1 MTAAGGNDRPAA
13 AATGVAGVSVVTAAV
28 SSVATTDVSAVVAT
42 SAAAAAATTASA
54 AAALTFSA
62 VALSVPVA
70 MHLSRYGRLPSWN
83 KSRTQCLV
91 IFHSSTMK
99 EILAMAIC
107 YVIFLFHFIAFKYIL
122 YKILFFIT
130 RQF

>member
-42 SAAAAAATTASA
+42 SAAAATTASA

-122 YKILFFIT
+122 YKIPFFIT

>member
-42 SAAAAAATTASA
+42 SAAAATTASA

-107 YVIFLFHFIAFKYIL
+107 YVIFLFHFIAFKYVL